1 MERLKLE
8 GKRFGRLVVLKI
20 ASKEEKPKDKNGK
33 PRQRSFWI
41 CQCDCGQIVVV
52 SGRHLMSGNTRSCG
66 CLQKEKVSKL
76 NFVDISGKRF
86 GKLVV
91 LERSNRIGKRGER
104 YWICQCDCGTIK
116 EIGSSHLLQGHTL
129 SCGCIKSYGEKEIQK
144 ILENLNI
151 SYITQK
157 SFSDLKS
164 KKNMVLRF
172 DFEVL
177 YKNKKILI
185 EYQGEQ
191 HYKKINFFGGEEGFL
206 QRKEHD
212 DLKRQYCKRNNIPL
226 IEYSYNETISQE
238 KLLNK
243 LEECI

>member
-1 MERLKLE
+1 MNLILCHNKKEVKKLERLKLE
-8 GKRFGRLVVLKI
+8 GERFGRLVVLKI

-33 PRQRSFWI
+33 PRQRSF
-41 CQCDCGQIVVV
+41 
-52 SGRHLMSGNTRSCG
+52 
-66 CLQKEKVSKL
+66 
-76 NFVDISGKRF
+76 
-86 GKLVV
+86 
-91 LERSNRIGKRGER
+91 
-104 YWICQCDCGTIK
+104 WICQCDCGTIK

-144 ILENLNI
+144 ILEDLNI

-164 KKNMVLRF
+164 KIVVNSF
-172 DFEVL
+172 SIEVL

-191 HYKKINFFGGEEGFL
+191 HYKKVNFFGGEEGFL

-226 IEYSYNETISQE
+226 IEYSYNEKISQE